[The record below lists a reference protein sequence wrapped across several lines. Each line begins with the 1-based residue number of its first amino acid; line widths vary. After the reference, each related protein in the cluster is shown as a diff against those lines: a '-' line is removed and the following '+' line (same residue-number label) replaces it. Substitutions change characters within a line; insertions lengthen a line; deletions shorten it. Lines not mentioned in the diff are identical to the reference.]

1 MKAKATRSTAPVE
14 PHNPLKTH
22 MGSGH
27 LTRLQGQKQVH
38 MTTESS
44 KISDALKFRQAKILG
59 HKFQF

>member
-27 LTRLQGQKQVH
+27 
-38 MTTESS
+38 MTTESA
-44 KISDALKFRQAKILG
+44 KISDALKFRHA
-59 HKFQF
+59 